1 MVFSFFLSVGLFG
14 LSFLLWWFGKRQT
27 LKSLTAGA
35 TPELPIKQLF
45 EDSAAVSAELGSGA
59 FRQAVKIHGVV
70 SCDAP
75 LLAELTQT
83 PCVAYRFTV
92 SREYDEAVR
101 STDDKGNI
109 TTTRVRKSEVVASNE
124 RRVAFWLDDGTGRI
138 LVQPEKAKVDLE
150 KTLSSFEISPQTA
163 FAHFHLVPLRTG
175 GDTLGYR
182 YEESCL
188 PLGREVSVYAEAT
201 DLGGALELAH
211 PETKGNLHVIS
222 LRSLQDVAKSVKT
235 TASVLFG
242 TSIGAAVLAAGVLLL
257 GVIR

>member
-1 MVFSFFLSVGLFG
+1 VFVSLILSIGLFG

-27 LKSLTAGA
+27 LKALTAGA
-35 TPELPIKQLF
+35 TPQIPVKQLL
-45 EDSAAVSAELGSGA
+45 EDSAAVAAQVGAGA
-59 FRQAVKIHGVV
+59 FRQAVKIHGVL

-75 LLAELTQT
+75 LISELTQT

-92 SREYDEAVR
+92 SREYEETTS

-109 TTTRVRKSEVVASNE
+109 TTSRVRKSEVVASND
-124 RRVAFWLDDGTGRI
+124 RTVPFWLDDGTGRI
-138 LVQPEKAKVDLE
+138 LVQPEKAKIDLD
-150 KTLSSFEISPQTA
+150 KTHSSFEISPQAA
-163 FAHFHLVPLRTG
+163 FGHFHLVPHRAG

-188 PLGREVSVYAEAT
+188 AIGREISVFAEAT
-201 DLGGALELAH
+201 DLGGALELSH

-222 LRSLQDVAKSVKT
+222 LRSLQDVAKGVKT
-235 TASVLFG
+235 AANVLFG
-242 TSIGAAVLAAGVLLL
+242 TSIGTAILAAGVLLI

>member
-1 MVFSFFLSVGLFG
+1 MLVSLFMSIALFG
-14 LSFLLWWFGKRQT
+14 LSYLLWWFGRRQT
-27 LKSLTAGA
+27 LKALTAGT
-35 TPELPIKQLF
+35 TPQIPVKQLL
-45 EDSAAVSAELGSGA
+45 EDSTAVAAQLGPGA
-59 FRQAVKIHGVV
+59 FRQAVKMHGVL

-92 SREYDEAVR
+92 SREYEETTS

-109 TTTRVRKSEVVASNE
+109 TTSRVRKSEVVASND
-124 RRVAFWLDDGTGRI
+124 RSVPFWLDDGTGRI
-138 LVQPEKAKVDLE
+138 LVQPEKAKIELD
-150 KTLSSFEISPQTA
+150 KTHSSFEILPHSA
-163 FAHFHLVPLRTG
+163 FGHFHLVPRG
-175 GDTLGYR
+175 GGETLGYR

-188 PLGREVSVYAEAT
+188 AIGREISVYAEAT
-201 DLGGALELAH
+201 DLGGSLQLSH

-222 LRSLQDVAKSVKT
+222 LRSIQDVAKGVKT
-235 TASVLFG
+235 AANVLFG